1 MGYYPFG
8 KEFFSDLTHY
18 VRSGDFI
25 VALLR
30 NAHNANEYAFAVGAL
45 SHYLGDNIGHSESI
59 NPATAIE
66 FPHLEKK
73 YGPEVTYE
81 ENPHAHVRTEFAFDI
96 DMLSHHHLAP
106 AAYLR
111 HVGFMVPR
119 RLLEVAFFETY
130 GLRLKEVL
138 GPERPAIRS
147 YRTSVRSFIPRFAH
161 AETVLHG
168 SHFPPDPT
176 DEAFD
181 KYSELLAQAD
191 FGKTWDSYRRRP
203 SFTTRLLAG
212 LIVVV
217 AKIGAVSD
225 LAIRGPR
232 ADTKDIYIRSVDQT
246 MDRYRELLHQLP
258 LTSRSQIDLPNL
270 DLDTGNAVKPVIMS
284 TEGCVVPRTPP

>member
-45 SHYLGDNIGHSESI
+45 SHYLGDSIGHSESI

-111 HVGFMVPR
+111 HVGFIVPR

-147 YRTSVRSFIPRFAH
+147 YRTSVRSFIPPIRPRGNCSSRLALSTRSHRRSLRQIFRTAGTGGLWQDVGQLSPE
-161 AETVLHG
+161 AQLYYASAG
-168 SHFPPDPT
+168 S
-176 DEAFD
+176 A
-181 KYSELLAQAD
+181 
-191 FGKTWDSYRRRP
+191 YR
-203 SFTTRLLAG
+203 G
-212 LIVVV
+212 
-217 AKIGAVSD
+217 GA
-225 LAIRGPR
+225 
-232 ADTKDIYIRSVDQT
+232 
-246 MDRYRELLHQLP
+246 
-258 LTSRSQIDLPNL
+258 
-270 DLDTGNAVKPVIMS
+270 
-284 TEGCVVPRTPP
+284 